1 MLNNHLC
8 PCCSQTLLRHI
19 TFKRT
24 FWFCNHCYQEMPDLT
39 SLREAELEQQHW
51 LSKNITLRQQIESGL
66 RQSVKLPSSL
76 KVNKEVQQLA

>member
-1 MLNNHLC
+1 
-8 PCCSQTLLRHI
+8 
-19 TFKRT
+19 
-24 FWFCNHCYQEMPDLT
+24 MPDLT

-51 LSKNITLRQQIESGL
+51 HSKNITLRQQIEAGL